1 MSTKTT
7 AVKREKIYLNF
18 EQELYNIERNA
29 SIEKLAPLNKAIEEL
44 ETIIKKP
51 IDDYKAFSKDI
62 LSYSVEAIKQTY
74 PKPFD
79 LGLDLETTLKML
91 SIDMTNLKSYAE
103 QFDSKTECV
112 IIDGYAKNEVD
123 QERFKQYCESEEQ
136 FVRYDFAVQCIDTI
150 QKAVSYSNWLRPQ
163 DLASYYKSFVE
174 SSFDTDGKVKLSVR
188 VQFVLTGN

>member
-1 MSTKTT
+1 MSTKTI
-7 AVKREKIYLNF
+7 KREKIYLNF
-18 EQELYNIERNA
+18 EQEIYNIERTA

-51 IDDYKAFSKDI
+51 IEDYTAFSKDI
-62 LSYSVEAIKQTY
+62 LAYSIEAIKQTY

-150 QKAVSYSNWLRPQ
+150 QKAVSYTNWLRPQ
-163 DLASYYKSFVE
+163 DLASYYKYFVE
-174 SSFDTDGKVKLSVR
+174 SSFDTAGNVKLSVR

>member
-1 MSTKTT
+1 MSTKTI
-7 AVKREKIYLNF
+7 KREKIYLNF
-18 EQELYNIERNA
+18 NQELYNIVRNGA
-29 SIEKLAPLNKAIEEL
+29 SEKVRHLNDAIEEL

-51 IDDYKAFSKDI
+51 IDDYKTFSKDI
-62 LSYSVEAIKQTY
+62 LGYSMKQIKETF

-79 LGLDLETTLKML
+79 LDLGNEATLKML
-91 SIDMTNLKSYAE
+91 SIDLSKLKSYAE
-103 QFDSKTECV
+103 QFDNKTECV

-150 QKAVSYSNWLRPQ
+150 QKAVSYTNWLRPQ
-163 DLASYYKSFVE
+163 DLASYYKYFVE
-174 SSFDTDGKVKLSVR
+174 SSFDTAGNVKLSVR

>member
-1 MSTKTT
+1 MSTKTI
-7 AVKREKIYLNF
+7 KREKIYLNF
-18 EQELYNIERNA
+18 EQEIYNIERTA

-51 IDDYKAFSKDI
+51 IEDYTAFSKDI
-62 LSYSVEAIKQTY
+62 LAYSIEAIKQTY

-103 QFDSKTECV
+103 QFDSKTACV
-112 IIDGYAKNEVD
+112 LIDGYAKNEVD

-150 QKAVSYSNWLRPQ
+150 QKAVSYTNWLRPQ
-163 DLASYYKSFVE
+163 DLASYYKYFVE
-174 SSFDTDGKVKLSVR
+174 SSFDTAGNVKLSVR

>member
-1 MSTKTT
+1 MKK
-7 AVKREKIYLNF
+7 VKIYYDQTSHESDNF
-18 EQELYNIERNA
+18 KAYDNT
-29 SIEKLAPLNKAIEEL
+29 KLFNSTVKEL
-44 ETIIKKP
+44 ESIIKKP
-51 IDDYKAFSKDI
+51 IEDYQALKKDAYN
-62 LSYSVEAIKQTY
+62 YSLETIKKTF

-150 QKAVSYSNWLRPQ
+150 QKAVSYTNWLRPQ